1 MLCHACRVHVRR
13 DFPYCLRC
21 GTLRRGAAPASFA
34 APRLRGL
41 DDPDL
46 LVPLTGEVTTLGR
59 GADSDVVL
67 ADGSVSRRHA
77 RIVRDPS
84 GFRVEDLDSF
94 NGTAVGGATL
104 HGGSARLDDGAELS
118 VGDVRMVFEQ
128 PRDARIGSRT
138 VMVGT
143 QLTELPPG
151 TGPEPDAPEAH
162 GPLTARPRRRG
173 GWALKQVPTSGR
185 AEPHWV
191 LSNTRTGGYLRL
203 DEREVFLWN
212 ALDGDATVRD
222 LLFAYADRFGELA
235 LPRIEAALAA
245 FAGAGLLRGLPG
257 QREESAV
264 SGPRRVWRAVY
275 RALLRLEVSV
285 PGLDGAVTRLY
296 AGGGWRFFTRTGVA
310 LTWLSLLGG
319 LVVFFAVAQG
329 RQHLLDFGGSGVWG
343 PVALTAGYVSAL
355 VVHELAHAL
364 AVKSY
369 GRRVRRGGFLL
380 MMGMPF
386 AFVDTSDMW
395 FGTRWSRV
403 VVALSGP
410 VSTAALAG
418 WCAVGAAYL
427 PVGPVSAV
435 LFHLAFGLYLNTLY
449 NFNPL
454 MPLDGYQALTDAL
467 RVPRLREE
475 ASAYFRTGL
484 WRDLRAGRRPGPRQT
499 GMAAYGLAVVVGTY
513 GFLVLALLAWRSRLG
528 EWLEGRVPAPWDTV
542 IVAAV
547 VALVAFPVWAAPV
560 RWLVRV
566 VKRRRAAAGA
576 DRARPADGAAVDGTA
591 VEGTA

>member
-21 GTLRRGAAPASFA
+21 GTLRRGAAPTSFA
-34 APRLRGL
+34 APQLRGL
-41 DDPDL
+41 DDAGL
-46 LVPLTGEVTTLGR
+46 LVPLTQQVTTLGR
-59 GADSDVVL
+59 DAGSDVVL
-67 ADGSVSRRHA
+67 SDGSVSRRHA
-77 RIVRDPS
+77 RVVRDGS
-84 GFRVEDLDSF
+84 GFRIEDLDSF
-94 NGTAVGGATL
+94 NGTSVAGVNL

-128 PRDARIGSRT
+128 PRDPRIGSRT
-138 VMVGT
+138 MVVGT
-143 QLTELPPG
+143 QLTELPAAVPG
-151 TGPEPDAPEAH
+151 QEAPEAA
-162 GPLTARPRRRG
+162 GPLTARPRRRS
-173 GWALKQVPTSGR
+173 GWALKQVPADGR
-185 AEPHWV
+185 REPHWV
-191 LSNTRTGGYLRL
+191 LNNTRTGVYLRL

-212 ALDGDATVRD
+212 AVDGENTVRD

-235 LPRIEAALAA
+235 LPRIEAALAT
-245 FAGAGLLRGLPG
+245 FARAELLRGLPG
-257 QREESAV
+257 QEDERD
-264 SGPRRVWRAVY
+264 GTRWRRFRRSVY
-275 RALLRLEVSV
+275 RALLKMEVSV
-285 PGLDGAVTRLY
+285 PGLDGAVSRLY
-296 AGGGWRFFTRTGVA
+296 GGFGWRFFTRTGVA
-310 LTWLSLLGG
+310 LVWLSVVGG
-319 LVVFFAVAQG
+319 LVAFFGVAQG
-329 RQHLLDFGGSGVWG
+329 RQHLLDFGGAGVWG
-343 PVALTAGYVSAL
+343 PVALAAGYISAL

-369 GRRVRRGGFLL
+369 GRKVRRGGFMI

-418 WCAVGAAYL
+418 WCAAGAAYL

-475 ASAYFRTGL
+475 ASAYFRKGL
-484 WRDLRAGRRPGPRQT
+484 WRDLRAGRRPGARQA

-513 GFLVLALLAWRSRLG
+513 GFLVLALLAWHSRLG
-528 EWLEGRVPAPWDTV
+528 EWLKGRVDPPWDTV
-542 IVAAV
+542 IVAVV

-566 VKRRRAAAGA
+566 VKRRRAAAGTTPV
-576 DRARPADGAAVDGTA
+576 RPADGVA
-591 VEGTA
+591 VEGAA

>member
-21 GTLRRGAAPASFA
+21 GTLRRGAAPTAFA
-34 APRLRGL
+34 APRLRGV
-41 DDPDL
+41 DEPGL

-59 GADSDVVL
+59 GADNDVVL
-67 ADGSVSRRHA
+67 SDVSVSRRHA
-77 RIVRDPS
+77 RVVRDAS
-84 GFRVEDLDSF
+84 GFRIEDLDSF
-94 NGTAVGGATL
+94 NGTAVAGVDL
-104 HGGSARLDDGAELS
+104 HGASARLADGAEVA
-118 VGDVRMVFEQ
+118 VGDVRLVFEQ

-138 VMVGT
+138 VVVGT
-143 QLTELPPG
+143 QLTELPAV
-151 TGPEPDAPEAH
+151 TAEEAVPEAN

-173 GWALKQVPTSGR
+173 GWALKQVPTTGGGT
-185 AEPHWV
+185 PPWV
-191 LSNTRTGGYLRL
+191 LSNTRTGAYLQL

-212 ALDGDATVRD
+212 RLDGDHTVRD

-235 LPRIEAALAA
+235 LPRIETALAA

-257 QREESAV
+257 QREERAAT
-264 SGPRRVWRAVY
+264 GLRRLGRGVY

-285 PGLDGAVTRLY
+285 PGLDGVVTRLY

-310 LTWLSLLGG
+310 LVWLSVVGG
-319 LVVFFAVAQG
+319 LVTFFGVAQG
-329 RQHLLDFGGSGVWG
+329 RQHLLDFGGAGVLG
-343 PVALTAGYVSAL
+343 PVALAVGYVSAL
-355 VVHELAHAL
+355 VAHELAHAL

-369 GRRVRRGGFLL
+369 GRKVRRGGFLL

-395 FGTRWSRV
+395 FGGRWSGV

-410 VSTAALAG
+410 LSTAALAG
-418 WCAVGAAYL
+418 WCAVGAAFL

-475 ASAYFRTGL
+475 ASAYFRKGL
-484 WRDLRAGRRPGPRQT
+484 WRDLRSGRRPGPRQA
-499 GMAAYGLAVVVGTY
+499 GMAAYGLAVVLGTY
-513 GFLVLALLAWRSRLG
+513 GFLVFALLAWRSRLG
-528 EWLEGRVPAPWDTV
+528 EWLGGRVPAPWDTV
-542 IVAAV
+542 VVAVV
-547 VALVAFPVWAAPV
+547 VALVAFPVWAAAG

-566 VKRRRAAAGA
+566 VRRGTERRRGA
-576 DRARPADGAAVDGTA
+576 VGGSPARPRDGGTA
-591 VEGTA
+591 VEGAV

>member
-21 GTLRRGAAPASFA
+21 GTLRRGAAPTSFA
-34 APRLRGL
+34 APQLRGV
-41 DDPDL
+41 DDPAL
-46 LVPLTGEVTTLGR
+46 LVPLTGQVTTLGR
-59 GADSDVVL
+59 GADNDVVL
-67 ADGSVSRRHA
+67 SDGSVSRRHA
-77 RIVRDPS
+77 RVVRDGS
-84 GFRVEDLDSF
+84 GFRIEDLDSF
-94 NGTAVGGATL
+94 NGIAVAGVNL
-104 HGGSARLDDGAELS
+104 HGGSTRLADGVELS

-138 VMVGT
+138 MVVGT
-143 QLTELPPG
+143 QLTELPAAV
-151 TGPEPDAPEAH
+151 PEEEVPEAT
-162 GPLTARPRRRG
+162 GPLTARPRRRS
-173 GWALKQVPTSGR
+173 GWALKQVPADGG
-185 AEPHWV
+185 AEPHSV
-191 LSNTRTGGYLRL
+191 LSNTRTGVYLQL

-212 ALDGDATVRD
+212 AIDGDATVRD

-257 QREESAV
+257 QKDEEETK
-264 SGPRRVWRAVY
+264 GWRRFWRAVY
-275 RALLRLEVSV
+275 RALLKLEVSV

-296 AGGGWRFFTRTGVA
+296 GGFGWRFFTRTGVT
-310 LTWLSLLGG
+310 LTWLSVVGG
-319 LVVFFAVAQG
+319 LVAFFGVAQG
-329 RQHLLDFGGSGVWG
+329 RQHLLDFGGAGVWG
-343 PVALTAGYVSAL
+343 PVTLAAGYISAL

-369 GRRVRRGGFLL
+369 GRKVRRGGFMI

-395 FGTRWSRV
+395 FGSRWSRV

-410 VSTAALAG
+410 ISTAALAG

-427 PVGPVSAV
+427 PVGPVSAT
-435 LFHLAFGLYLNTLY
+435 LFHMAFGLYLNTLY

-467 RVPRLREE
+467 RLPRLREE
-475 ASAYFRTGL
+475 ASAYFRKGL
-484 WRDLRAGRRPGPRQT
+484 WKDLRAGRRPAARQA
-499 GMAAYGLAVVVGTY
+499 GMAAYGLAVIVGTY

-528 EWLEGRVPAPWDTV
+528 EWLQGRVDAPWDSV
-542 IVAAV
+542 IVAV
-547 VALVAFPVWAAPV
+547 VVGLVAFPVWAAPV
-560 RWLVRV
+560 RWLIRV
-566 VKRRRAAAGA
+566 VKRRRAEGG
-576 DRARPADGAAVDGTA
+576 RRPARLVDGAAV
-591 VEGTA
+591 EGAA